1 MLRPEAEKHIQRADP
16 QAPPRGARALAL
28 LPLLGLHEKY
38 ALIFKPTA
46 TELAAWNVLDDRATE
61 KVVTKT
67 GLFEVDL
74 TAMKADCVAMT
85 AAKCNPLDFDSL
97 SDWALGVQW
106 VVDTANKPVRDAYNT
121 VFFPKQGWAVTCY
134 WD

>member
-1 MLRPEAEKHIQRADP
+1 M
-16 QAPPRGARALAL
+16 ALPTTL
-28 LPLLGLHEKY
+28 LELHQKY

-61 KVVTKT
+61 KAVTKA

-74 TAMKADCVAMT
+74 TDMKADCVAMT
-85 AAKCNPLDFDSL
+85 AALCNPLVFENL

-106 VVDTANKPVRDAYNT
+106 VVDPLDKPVRDQYNT